1 MGMTLTEKILATA
14 SEKKEVEPGEI
25 VTVEPTWVMSH
36 DNSAAILL
44 KFKKTGMKKVWNPKK
59 IVIILDHTV
68 PAPTAEYANNH
79 TSIREFVKEQGIE
92 NFWDIN
98 TGICHQVMA
107 EKGYDLPSAVIVGA
121 ASHTTTPGA
130 CGAFAA
136 GIGRS
141 EVAAIWATG
150 KIWLRVPESY
160 EIIVNGEMPKGVF
173 AKDLA
178 LHIIGDVTASG
189 AVYKAVEFK
198 GETIRNMSIASRM
211 VLTNMSAEM
220 GAKNGIVEA
229 DKKTEEYLKNRARAP
244 YEILHSDEDAE
255 YEKKYEYDA
264 SDLVPKIAF
273 PHTVD
278 NVHDIDKA
286 EGININQVFL
296 GTCTNGR
303 VEDLEVAARIL
314 KGKRINPDVR
324 MLVFPASWEVWREA
338 DEKGI
343 LKTLAEAGAVIMNP
357 GCGPCLGA
365 HEGALADGEK
375 CLSTANRN
383 FKGRMGN
390 PNAEIYLG
398 SPATAAASALKGYI
412 SDPREVL

>member
-1 MGMTLTEKILATA
+1 MGMTLTEKILA
-14 SEKKEVEPGEI
+14 KKAGKNEVQPGEI

-44 KFKKTGMKKVWNPKK
+44 KFKKTGVEKVWNPAK
-59 IVIILDHTV
+59 IVMILDHTI

-79 TSIREFVKEQGIE
+79 KNIRKFVNEQNIK

-107 EKGYDLPSAVIVGA
+107 EKGYDLPGAVIVGA
-121 ASHTTTPGA
+121 DSHTTTPGA
-130 CGAFAA
+130 FGAFSA

-160 EIIVNGEMPKGVF
+160 ELIVNGKFPKGVF

-178 LHIIGDVTASG
+178 LHIIGDVTAGG
-189 AVYKAVEFK
+189 AVYKATEFK
-198 GETIRNMSIASRM
+198 GETIRNMTIASRM

-220 GAKNGIVEA
+220 GAKNGIIEA
-229 DKKTEEYLKNRARAP
+229 DRKTEKYIRERARGQ
-244 YEILHSDEDAE
+244 YETMHPDEDAE
-255 YEKKYEYDA
+255 YEKRYEYDA
-264 SDLVPKIAF
+264 SDLVPEIAF

-278 NVHDIDKA
+278 NVYNIEKA
-286 EGININQVFL
+286 EEIEINQVFL

-303 VEDLEVAARIL
+303 VEDLEVAAKIL
-314 KGKRINPDVR
+314 KGKHINPNVR
-324 MLVFPASWEVWREA
+324 MLVFPASWGVWYEA
-338 DEKGI
+338 DKKGI
-343 LKTLAEAGAVIMNP
+343 LRVLAEAGAVIMNP

-365 HEGALADGEK
+365 HAGVLADGDK

-398 SPATAAASALKGYI
+398 SPATAAATALKGRI

>member
-1 MGMTLTEKILATA
+1 MTLTEKILARA
-14 SEKKEVEPGEI
+14 SQKKEVEPGEI

-121 ASHTTTPGA
+121 DSHTTTPGA
-130 CGAFAA
+130 FGAFAA

-244 YEILHSDEDAE
+244 YKILHSDEDAE

>member
-1 MGMTLTEKILATA
+1 MGMTLTEKILAKKA
-14 SEKKEVEPGEI
+14 DKKEVHPGEI

-44 KFKKTGMKKVWNPKK
+44 KFKKTGVEKVWNPER

-68 PAPTAEYANNH
+68 PPPTAEYANNH
-79 TSIREFVKEQGIE
+79 RSIRGFVKEQGIKH
-92 NFWDIN
+92 FWDMN

-107 EKGYDLPSAVIVGA
+107 EKGYDLPGAVIVGA
-121 ASHTTTPGA
+121 DSHTTTPGA
-130 CGAFAA
+130 FGAFAA

-141 EVAAIWATG
+141 EVASIWATG

-160 EIIVNGEMPKGVF
+160 EITVNGKLPKGVF

-178 LHIIGDVTASG
+178 LHIVGDVTASG

-198 GETIRNMSIASRM
+198 GETIKNMSIASRM

-220 GAKNGIVEA
+220 GAKNGIIEA
-229 DKKTEEYLKNRARAP
+229 DKKTEKLIRGKAKAP
-244 YEILHSDEDAE
+244 YELMYPDEDAE
-255 YEKKYEYDA
+255 YEKRYEYDA
-264 SDLVPKIAF
+264 SNLVPKIAF

-278 NVHDIDKA
+278 NVRDIDKA
-286 EGININQVFL
+286 EEIKIDQVFL

-303 VEDLEVAARIL
+303 VEDLEIAARIL
-314 KGKRINPDVR
+314 KGKRIHKDTR

-343 LKTLAEAGAVIMNP
+343 LRTLADAGAMVMNP

-365 HEGALADGEK
+365 HEGVLADGEK

-398 SPATAAASALKGYI
+398 SPATAAATALKGYI
-412 SDPREVL
+412 ADPREVL